1 MRQMI
6 HLIHQGSGELVQ
18 SCVPVLYGCRLR
30 FGANNPRVTTLLVL
44 NDVKMHFDT
53 KRED

>member
-1 MRQMI
+1 MI

-18 SCVPVLYGCRLR
+18 PCLLYGLTLR